1 MIGNNDLNFFYK
13 MNFTQNCMVLVHR
26 LLPKTSLQLRFQK
39 RIQRM
44 SDDQFERWWI
54 WSEMTSH
61 ASQITQTSSKQ
72 KWFLHEKILFS
83 YIFKYSDKIE
93 PDGPALKSDSDG
105 LDPFQG
111 TTKRLLIE
119 YFRLFWIFSKRWT
132 TNRITL
138 NNTQYSKLLNL
149 TQIGFRTKYPHK
161 GIWSKSN
168 CGTHCGIEPSK
179 RSEHMRT
186 NSRKWAGLYHI
197 WVQIVFVQAAG
208 VQLLADWRNS
218 TIKEGITFR
227 HLRWSIKTF
236 SPAQEMLWWIQDFWI
251 FDFLWSFGIEGV
263 TGMKNVTCIDTCIHT
278 L

>member
-1 MIGNNDLNFFYK
+1 
-13 MNFTQNCMVLVHR
+13 
-26 LLPKTSLQLRFQK
+26 
-39 RIQRM
+39 M

-72 KWFLHEKILFS
+72 KCFLHEKILLS
-83 YIFKYSDKIE
+83 YVLIHSRNIE

-119 YFRLFWIFSKRWT
+119 YFRLFWIFSKRWR

-138 NNTQYSKLLNL
+138 NNTQYSKLLNF

-168 CGTHCGIEPSK
+168 CGTHCGVEPFE

-186 NSRKWAGLYHI
+186 IQENELDCIIYEYRLFGASSWNPTTCRLTKFNDKGRNHI
-197 WVQIVFVQAAG
+197 SPLEMKYQDIQSSPRNALKDSGFLILWFSLIIWH
-208 VQLLADWRNS
+208 WRS
-218 TIKEGITFR
+218 YRQEEC
-227 HLRWSIKTF
+227 HL
-236 SPAQEMLWWIQDFWI
+236 
-251 FDFLWSFGIEGV
+251 
-263 TGMKNVTCIDTCIHT
+263 
-278 L
+278 